1 MQVAE
6 KFQHHIVSLQLLT
19 IGTQSGSDS
28 VTIPVLLEAPVIEK
42 LTLKSKT
49 LNSLTFSYEL
59 EENADSIYYKL
70 SSNSSYTRIATNS
83 KSGSFT
89 VSDLDPNTSYTINF
103 RARNTSGSTNKD
115 ANKNVSG
122 TTYDISK
129 ISNLNDSNHGDD
141 ISVSIT
147 NPSDSDLSLSMKIR
161 NTVILT
167 KTVNSANNTII
178 FSDEQLDLI
187 YKQYGN
193 ENTVTATFVLT
204 TANKYTNTK
213 NCTITLT
220 GNQKTIK
227 INSSGTN
234 KRGKLWIKVAGVWK
248 KAVVWINVAGVWR
261 RGI

>member
-1 MQVAE
+1 M
-6 KFQHHIVSLQLLT
+6 
-19 IGTQSGSDS
+19 
-28 VTIPVLLEAPVIEK
+28 
-42 LTLKSKT
+42 
-49 LNSLTFSYEL
+49 
-59 EENADSIYYKL
+59 
-70 SSNSSYTRIATNS
+70 SN
-83 KSGSFT
+83 
-89 VSDLDPNTSYTINF
+89 LDTNTSYTINF

-122 TTYDISK
+122 TTYDVGK
-129 ISNLNDSNHGDD
+129 ISNLSDFNHGDD

-147 NPSDSDLSLSMKIR
+147 NPSDSDLSLSMKIG
-161 NTVILT
+161 NTTILT
-167 KTVNSANNTII
+167 KTVSTGSNTII
-178 FSDEQLDLI
+178 FTDAQLDLI

-193 ENTVTATFVLT
+193 ENTVTATFILT
-204 TANKYTNTK
+204 TANKYTNSK